1 MYRIQRHEDPEKC
14 ARLWQELMP
23 RDCLFDLWPVREC
36 FAGPFDR
43 RPCFITAEDAGGRI
57 QGLLALSWIEKER
70 SFGHFP
76 GETWQG
82 KTWLEQNRI
91 IARRQ
96 GVVDQLVENVP
107 GEAYLRYLVG
117 ELPLPEGLCAEPD
130 ETGYLFFPAECR
142 YAFDRFMQ
150 RFSGKTRKKLRHE
163 LSPLEST
170 GVSYRYN
177 DLSDVDALFRMNLE
191 GFGDRSYFY
200 DPRFLKSFE
209 NLVEWLH
216 NHGLL
221 RVTTVTIGGRT
232 AAVDIGAVWADTYTV
247 LAGGVDPEFPGVA
260 KLINFHHIRRACE
273 TRVKTVDFLCG
284 DFGWKQRFHLTPR
297 TLYKIRIPARTEK
310 ISRVSL
316 N

>member
-1 MYRIQRHEDPEKC
+1 
-14 ARLWQELMP
+14 MP

-43 RPCFITAEDAGGRI
+43 RPCFITAEDADGRI
-57 QGLLALSWIEKER
+57 QGLLALSWMEKQG

-91 IARRQ
+91 IARRK
-96 GVVDQLVENVP
+96 GVADQLIDNVP
-107 GEAYLRYLVG
+107 GEAYIRYLTG
-117 ELPLPEGLCAEPD
+117 ESLLPEGLCVEPD
-130 ETGYLFFPAECR
+130 ETGYLFFPAECG
-142 YAFDRFMQ
+142 YTFDRFMQ

-163 LSPLEST
+163 LAPLESE

-177 DLSDVDALFRMNLE
+177 DLSDVDTLFQMNLA
-191 GFGDRSYFY
+191 GFGDRSYFH

-209 NLVEWLH
+209 NLVAWLY
-216 NHGLL
+216 NQGLL
-221 RVTTVTIGGRT
+221 QVTAVTIGGQI
-232 AAVDIGAVWADTYTV
+232 AAVDIGAVWAGAYTV
-247 LAGGVDPEFPGVA
+247 LAGGVDPEFRGVA
-260 KLINFHHIRRACE
+260 KLINFHHIRWACE
-273 TRVKTVDFLCG
+273 TRMKSVDFLCG
-284 DFGWKQRFHLTPR
+284 DFGWKHRFHLTPR

-310 ISRVSL
+310 ISHVSL